1 MQKISYPK
9 GIDHNAIDLDF
20 SLKKNLSNL
29 ADSKNKKFEVIG
41 ESKWYKFKLNY

>member
-1 MQKISYPK
+1 MEKISYPK

-29 ADSKNKKFEVIG
+29 VTLKNKNLKV
-41 ESKWYKFKLNY
+41 